1 MINCMQPHSGKIL
14 YVNTQQSL
22 QCDPKLYT
30 GQVACSLFLPFQ
42 VSIILSQT
50 TITPF
55 SFLSSCQSER
65 TPPRR
70 PLPGRPGVRPGA
82 IHLGG
87 ETRVLCMPE
96 RRQSTRAEAG
106 EESLI
111 NGGAA
116 RTATISSSSPCD
128 ATSERRSVEISSC
141 SEPPPKSSTT
151 PLCWTSEPWVGSR
164 CSTYP

>member
-1 MINCMQPHSGKIL
+1 M
-14 YVNTQQSL
+14 

-30 GQVACSLFLPFQ
+30 GQVACSLFLPFH

-55 SFLSSCQSER
+55 LSLLPSER
-65 TPPRR
+65 TPRR
-70 PLPGRPGVRPGA
+70 PLPRPGVHPPG
-82 IHLGG
+82 HLDG
-87 ETRVLCMPE
+87 ETRVLCTPE
-96 RRQSTRAEAG
+96 RRQSTRAEAR

-111 NGGAA
+111 NGGAV
-116 RTATISSSSPCD
+116 RTATISSSSPC

-141 SEPPPKSSTT
+141 SEPPPKSSIA